1 LFVLWTH
8 ILSFKCYKYSI
19 FSSVSLFIPHDN
31 DKEQAPGGGIKHH
44 IVDSVNKRYS
54 FSEISDTERAALL
67 DVILSSDANTIA
79 QTVLQ
84 TPSVYKCIKN
94 DLTFQI
100 EKGASSKCVTS
111 QDSYLFQKKYDQLR
125 EFSFDNVFDELAQT
139 QPFLLDCLLALCIP
153 CKSKHLLNS
162 DFIHNLIPKFS
173 MIYSILMQT
182 RFHELS
188 RMQRLMAAVLIDEH
202 VHEKVFNDRIAEL
215 LALFVIKESALY
227 FEGILLF

>member
-1 LFVLWTH
+1 
-8 ILSFKCYKYSI
+8 
-19 FSSVSLFIPHDN
+19 
-31 DKEQAPGGGIKHH
+31 
-44 IVDSVNKRYS
+44 
-54 FSEISDTERAALL
+54 
-67 DVILSSDANTIA
+67 
-79 QTVLQ
+79 
-84 TPSVYKCIKN
+84 VYKCIKN

-100 EKGASSKCVTS
+100 EKGASSKCVRS

-139 QPFLLDCLLALCIP
+139 LPFLLDCLLALCIP

-162 DFIHNLIPKFS
+162 DFIYNLIPKLS

-188 RMQRLMAAVLIDEH
+188 RMQRLMTAVLIDEH

-227 FEGILLF
+227 FEGLLLF